1 MVKSRRMENMNNTPN
16 KSKAPMLI
24 LSGIVIAVII
34 ALAVWQL
41 SAQDSNEAG
50 TMEETETM
58 RESDDAMM
66 EDDSMMEEDDDEMVE
81 EEDEEEEDEPVDETA
96 YEDGTYN
103 ATGEYSSPAGDEE
116 VLVTLTLENDVVV
129 DVAFEGLASH
139 PTSVK
144 LQDMFAEEYEEE
156 VVGKSIDEINLTVV
170 NGSSLT
176 PVGFM
181 DALADIRAEAKS

>member
-1 MVKSRRMENMNNTPN
+1 MENMNNTPN

-58 RESDDAMM
+58 RESEDAMM
-66 EDDSMMEEDDDEMVE
+66 EDDSMMEEEDDEMVE

-96 YEDGTYN
+96 FEDGTYN
-103 ATGEYSSPAGDEE
+103 ATGVYSSPAGDEE
-116 VLVTLTLENDVVV
+116 ILVTLTLENDIVI
-129 DVAFEGLASH
+129 DAEFEGLATH
-139 PTSVK
+139 PTSKK
-144 LQDMFAEEYEEE
+144 LQDMFAEGFEDE
-156 VVGKSIDEINLTVV
+156 VVGKSIDAINLTVV
-170 NGSSLT
+170 NGASLT
-176 PVGFM
+176 PKGFM
-181 DALADIRAEAKS
+181 DALADIKSEAASA

>member
-1 MVKSRRMENMNNTPN
+1 MNNELNPTPT

-24 LSGIVIAVII
+24 LSGIVIAAII

-41 SAQDSNEAG
+41 NSTEESTESNTA
-50 TMEETETM
+50 TETETM
-58 RESDDAMM
+58 RESEDSMM
-66 EDDSMMEEDDDEMVE
+66 EDDSVMEEDDEMI
-81 EEDEEEEDEPVDETA
+81 EEEEEEEPADATA
-96 YEDGTYN
+96 FEDGTYN

-116 VLVTLTLENDVVV
+116 VLVTIVLESDVVV
-129 DVAFEGLASH
+129 SAEFEGLATH
-139 PTSVK
+139 PTSKK
-144 LQDMFAEEYEEE
+144 LQDMFADGFEDE

-181 DALADIRAEAKS
+181 DALAEIKAEAKS